1 MGMLRVYLEALFVPA
16 GWQVRVF
23 GLFGILYIPSE
34 IMSIWN
40 ITLSGC
46 MGSLSNYTFSPQV

>member
-1 MGMLRVYLEALFVPA
+1 MLRVYLEALFVPA

-34 IMSIWN
+34 ILSMWD

-46 MGSLSNYTFSPQV
+46 MGSLSNYTFSPHV